1 MSSNTKYNEIVL
13 IFNKKEEELK
23 NKIKFYKEN
32 MDQLI
37 RIKMLEAEL
46 EGLEGKVIENYNTN
60 MRKKREEDCKKA
72 IIEYCSQNC
81 KEAFDKYIYQ
91 KKHYEMTGQRFYRD
105 NELFINVNVS
115 SLLGC
120 GQFRFYYTFDKID
133 NTKYNVICSMNNN
146 GSNSVKGIY
155 DVDHGFSICE

>member
-46 EGLEGKVIENYNTN
+46 EGLEGKVSE
-60 MRKKREEDCKKA
+60 
-72 IIEYCSQNC
+72 
-81 KEAFDKYIYQ
+81 KYQWCVYI
-91 KKHYEMTGQRFYRD
+91 
-105 NELFINVNVS
+105 
-115 SLLGC
+115 
-120 GQFRFYYTFDKID
+120 
-133 NTKYNVICSMNNN
+133 
-146 GSNSVKGIY
+146 
-155 DVDHGFSICE
+155 

>member
-1 MSSNTKYNEIVL
+1 MSSNAEYNEIVL

-32 MDQLI
+32 MDQLV

-46 EGLEGKVIENYNTN
+46 EGLEGKVSEKYHTN
-60 MRKKREEDCKKA
+60 MSKKRKEDIMKLK
-72 IIEYCSQNC
+72 IEYCSQNC

-91 KKHYEMTGQRFYRD
+91 KNHYEMTGQRFNRD

-115 SLLGC
+115 GLLGC

-133 NTKYNVICSMNNN
+133 SKKYNITCSINNN
-146 GSNSVKGIY
+146 HNDIVKGVY
-155 DVDHGFSICE
+155 DIDDGFSICE